1 MPEKP
6 LNAIPRPQRDLY
18 EKGVAAITRN
28 NLDYAVTILAGVLK
42 VEPGFFEARQALRA
56 AQVKKAGAAQTGF
69 FKKMLGGAA
78 SQPGLTKAQMSL
90 KKNPLEAIEAAEE
103 VLNGDPSSTA
113 AHKLLADAALE
124 AGLFKT
130 AILSLQILSKNN
142 PKDREIAMELGDA
155 LTRAGQ
161 NEEAVKVYNDMLR
174 VRPNDPEILQLMKNV
189 TARHTLHEGGY
200 EEVAEAGGSYRDLLK
215 DKAEAAQLEQA
226 SRIVKSDDV
235 AQDLIHQ
242 YEARLKA
249 EPNNL
254 KLLRN
259 IAETYAQKKDFDR
272 ALEYFE
278 RIRATEGATDPSLEK
293 VIADTQLKKFDHL
306 KSQLDTGAADY
317 DQRVAEVD
325 AQRAGFQLEAV
336 RQRAEKYPTDLQ
348 IRYDLGQ
355 LYFNAGKISEA
366 IQEFQKAQN
375 NPQRRLSAIMYL
387 GRCFAKRGMN
397 DLAARKIQ
405 EALKEKPGFDDEK
418 KEMLYELGCV
428 FEKMNKPDEAM
439 EHFKQIYEADIGY
452 RDVAAKVDAY
462 YAARG

>member
-6 LNAIPRPQRDLY
+6 LNAVARPQRDLY

-28 NLDYAVTILAGVLK
+28 NLDYAITILGGVLK
-42 VEPGFFEARQALRA
+42 IEPGFFEARQALRA
-56 AQVKKAGAAQTGF
+56 AQVKKAGSAQTGF

-103 VLNGDPSSTA
+103 VLNGDPMSTG

-130 AILSLQILSKNN
+130 AILSLQILYKNN
-142 PKDREIAMELGDA
+142 PRDREIAMELGEA

-161 NEEAVKVYNDMLR
+161 NEEAAKVYNDMLR

-189 TARHTLHEGGY
+189 TARHTLDEGGY
-200 EEVAEAGGSYRDLLK
+200 EEVAQTGGSYRDILK
-215 DKAEAAQLEQA
+215 NKDEATQLEQA
-226 SRIVKSDDV
+226 SRVVKSDDV
-235 AQDLIHQ
+235 AQNLISE
-242 YEARLKA
+242 YENRLKS

-259 IAETYAQKKDFDR
+259 IAELYVQKKQFDQ
-272 ALEYFE
+272 ALSYFE
-278 RIRATEGATDPSLEK
+278 RIRSTEGATDPSLEK
-293 VIADTQLKKFDHL
+293 VIADTNLKKFDYL
-306 KSQLDTGAADY
+306 RSQLDTGAADY
-317 DQRVAEVD
+317 DQQLAALD
-325 AQRAGFQLEAV
+325 AQRAVFQLEAV

-348 IRYDLGQ
+348 IRFELGQ
-355 LYFNAGKISEA
+355 LYFQAGKISEA

-405 EALKEKPGFDDEK
+405 EALKEKLNFDEEK

-428 FEKMNKPDEAM
+428 FEKMNKPDEAI

-462 YAARG
+462 YASRG

>member
-6 LNAIPRPQRDLY
+6 LNAIARPQRDLY

-28 NLDYAVTILAGVLK
+28 NLDYAITILGGVLK
-42 VEPGFFEARQALRA
+42 IEPGFFEARQALRA

-78 SQPGLTKAQMSL
+78 SQPGLAKAQLSL

-103 VLNGDPSSTA
+103 VLNGDPMSTG

-130 AILSLQILSKNN
+130 AILSLQILYKNN
-142 PKDREIAMELGDA
+142 SRDREIAMELAEA

-174 VRPNDPEILQLMKNV
+174 VRPNDPEVLQLMKNV
-189 TARHTLHEGGY
+189 TARHTLDEGGY
-200 EEVAEAGGSYRDLLK
+200 EDVAEAGGSYRDLLK
-215 DKAEAAQLEQA
+215 DKSEAAQLEQA

-235 AQDLIHQ
+235 AQNLISE
-242 YEARLKA
+242 YEARLRT

-259 IAETYAQKKDFDR
+259 IAELYAQKKDFDR
-272 ALEYFE
+272 ALSYFE
-278 RIRATEGATDPSLEK
+278 RIRSTEGAADPSLEK
-293 VIADTQLKKFDHL
+293 VIADTNLKKFDHL

-317 DQRVAEVD
+317 DQRVAEID
-325 AQRAGFQLEAV
+325 AQRAVFQLEAC

-348 IRYDLGQ
+348 IRYELGQ
-355 LYFNAGKISEA
+355 LYYNVGKISEA

-405 EALKEKPGFDDEK
+405 EALKEKLNFDEEK
-418 KEMLYELGCV
+418 KEMLYELGCL
-428 FEKMNKPDEAM
+428 FEKMNKPDEAI
-439 EHFKQIYEADIGY
+439 EYFKQIYEADIGY
-452 RDVAAKVDAY
+452 RDVSAKVDAY
-462 YAARG
+462 YSSKG

>member
-1 MPEKP
+1 MPEKS
-6 LNAIPRPQRDLY
+6 LNAIARPQRDLY

-28 NLDYAVTILAGVLK
+28 NLDYAITILGGVLK
-42 VEPGFFEARQALRA
+42 IEPGFFEARQALRA

-69 FKKMLGGAA
+69 FKKMLGGAT
-78 SQPGLTKAQMSL
+78 SQPGLTKAQMML
-90 KKNPLEAIEAAEE
+90 KKNPLEAILAAEE
-103 VLNGDPSSTA
+103 VLNTDPMSTG

-130 AILSLQILSKNN
+130 AILSLQILYKNN

-174 VRPNDPEILQLMKNV
+174 LRPNDPEMLQLMKNV
-189 TARHTLHEGGY
+189 TARHTLNEGGY
-200 EEVAEAGGSYRDLLK
+200 EDVAESGGSYRDLLK

-235 AQDLIHQ
+235 AQDLIAQ

-278 RIRATEGATDPSLEK
+278 RIRATEGGTDSSLEK
-293 VIADTQLKKFDHL
+293 LISDTQLKKFDHL

-317 DQRVAEVD
+317 DQRVAELD
-325 AQRAGFQLEAV
+325 AQRAVFQLDAV

-348 IRYDLGQ
+348 IRFDLGQ
-355 LYFNAGKISEA
+355 LYFQTGKISEA

-405 EALKEKPGFDDEK
+405 EALKEKLNFDDEK
-418 KEMLYELGCV
+418 KEMLYELGCI
-428 FEKMNKPDEAM
+428 FEKMNKPDEAI
-439 EHFKQIYEADIGY
+439 EHFKQIYEVDIGY
-452 RDVAAKVDAY
+452 RDVAAKVDKY
-462 YAARG
+462 YSGGG